1 MQSFIVF
8 GSGFMTGGLT
18 PPPIPP
24 PKYLMLKRFGLV
36 RVKVLAKIFSEGS
49 S

>member
-18 PPPIPP
+18 PPPPL

-36 RVKVLAKIFSEGS
+36 RVKVLAKIFSES
-49 S
+49 SS